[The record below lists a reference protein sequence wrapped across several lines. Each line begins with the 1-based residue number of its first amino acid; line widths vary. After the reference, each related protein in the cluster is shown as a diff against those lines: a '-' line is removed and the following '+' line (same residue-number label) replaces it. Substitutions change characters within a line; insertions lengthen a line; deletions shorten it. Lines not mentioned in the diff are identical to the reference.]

1 MRATKRTRATMT
13 RLAARLASPPLL
25 LAALVAVLTTA
36 PLAAYTVVLKDGS
49 TIQAKVKYQVQGD
62 RAVITLPN
70 GTQTFVRANQIDV
83 ARTEQA
89 NKLDYGTAVVLRGDP
104 SSAAPAPP
112 PAQGKR
118 LSDLIARDQAVP
130 RALPEIRRETKR
142 EAAPV
147 GRTTSGFSDLA
158 GLPRKP
164 FSPLE
169 AASGLQQFF
178 RGQQIEEVAI
188 YQGTQA
194 GRPLLEV
201 TTNSE
206 AAVFR
211 ALTVSSNA
219 LLHVRETHP
228 GIEALELLLV
238 TPTKERA
245 GQFVLTPQMAAEL
258 VAKKVEVSAFFLD
271 HVQF

>member
-1 MRATKRTRATMT
+1 VRPTRPIQPTMN
-13 RLAARLASPPLL
+13 RLAPLALL
-25 LAALVAVLTTA
+25 LAALLAIVVATA

-49 TIQAKVKYQVQGD
+49 TIVAKTKYQLQGD

-89 NKLDYGTAVVLRGDP
+89 NKIDYGTAVVLRGDP
-104 SSAAPAPP
+104 SSAAAPPP

-130 RALPEIRRETKR
+130 RALPEIRRETRR
-142 EAAPV
+142 EAGPL
-147 GRTTSGFSDLA
+147 GRTSSGSSDFA
-158 GLPRKP
+158 SLPRKP

-169 AASGLQQFF
+169 AASVLQQFF

-219 LLHVRETHP
+219 LLHVRGTHP